1 MIQNETQRKIKNKK
15 SAIDL
20 QEHSQES
27 YIHLIGVLERKE
39 NSAEEI
45 LDEIMAENLPKR
57 MKHMNYSS
65 VKVTETQYDKEIT
78 QYDKENHTQADQG
91 QTVTNQNILKY

>member
-27 YIHLIGVLERKE
+27 NIHLTGVLERKE

-45 LDEIMAENLPKR
+45 LDKIMAENLPKR

-65 VKVTETQYDKEIT
+65 VKVIETQYDKEIT

-91 QTVTNQNILKY
+91 QTVTNQNT